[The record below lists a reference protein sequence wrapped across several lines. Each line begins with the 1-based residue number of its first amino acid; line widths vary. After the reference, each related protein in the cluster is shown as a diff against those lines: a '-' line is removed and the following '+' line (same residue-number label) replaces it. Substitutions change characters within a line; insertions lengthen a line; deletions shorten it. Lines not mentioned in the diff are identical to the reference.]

1 MSIRLVA
8 CDLDGTLL
16 NDEKNISERNI
27 KAIHLLE
34 KHNVDF
40 LICSGREINS
50 VRQLKE
56 KYNLKFEAILLNGA
70 LYIDKEEKPVIA
82 KTIADDAVRQIIR
95 IFDEYGCD
103 FTVQTLHGIRSRHT
117 YEEMI
122 DIYANH
128 MVEIGWARD
137 VKQAYEKMGDV
148 NFFIGNEKFESVEE
162 LLPNGVLKIENH
174 QNHNPDITHDINEE
188 LKKIPG
194 ISIVYYSSGNV
205 EITDC
210 SATKGATLKEVAKL
224 KHLGMDEVMP
234 FGDEGNDYSML
245 SIFPNSVAMCN
256 GSDEVKKVAGRI
268 SQFSNTED
276 GVGVEIERLFK

>member
-1 MSIRLVA
+1 MSVRLVA

-34 KHNVDF
+34 EHNVDF

-56 KYNLKFEAILLNGA
+56 KYNLNFEAILLNGA
-70 LYIDKEEKPVIA
+70 LYIDKDENAIIA

-95 IFDEYGCD
+95 IFDAHGCD

-137 VKQAYEKMGDV
+137 VKQAYDKMDDV
-148 NFFIGNEKFESVEE
+148 NFFIGNERFDSVEE

-174 QNHNPDITHDINEE
+174 QNHNLDITHDINEE

-205 EITDC
+205 EITDI
-210 SATKGATLKEVAKL
+210 SATKGATLKEVSKL
-224 KHLGMDEVMP
+224 KHLCMDEVMP

-245 SIFPNSVAMCN
+245 SIFPNSIAMCN
-256 GSDEVKKVAGRI
+256 GSEEVKKVAGRI
-268 SQFSNTED
+268 SQFPNTED

>member
-34 KHNVDF
+34 EHNVDF

-50 VRQLKE
+50 VSQLKE

-82 KTIADDAVRQIIR
+82 KTIEDDAVRQIIR

-205 EITDC
+205 EITDI